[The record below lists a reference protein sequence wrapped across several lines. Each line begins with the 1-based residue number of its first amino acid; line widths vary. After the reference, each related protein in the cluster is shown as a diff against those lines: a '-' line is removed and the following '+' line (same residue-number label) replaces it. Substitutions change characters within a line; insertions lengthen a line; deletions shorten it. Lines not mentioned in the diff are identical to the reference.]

1 MNQKNAKNSGEER
14 GKRFLRH
21 NPDASKEV
29 YASHGRTIAQME
41 TLWIETQE
49 LFIEGWNSMWKELE
63 QPKVIQ
69 HDPNLRFFCS
79 CPKCME

>member
-1 MNQKNAKNSGEER
+1 MNAKNAKNSGEER

-21 NPDASKEV
+21 NPDASKQEFE
-29 YASHGRTIAQME
+29 SHGRTIAQMG
-41 TLWIETQE
+41 TRWIPTQD
-49 LFIEGWNSMWKELE
+49 LFIEGWNSVWKEPE
-63 QPKVIQ
+63 QPKVIL